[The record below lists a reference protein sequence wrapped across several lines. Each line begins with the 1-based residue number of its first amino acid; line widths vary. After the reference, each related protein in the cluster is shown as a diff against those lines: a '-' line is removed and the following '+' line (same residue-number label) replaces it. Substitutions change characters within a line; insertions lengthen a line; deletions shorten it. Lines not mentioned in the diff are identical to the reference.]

1 MGLTLIV
8 GPMKSGKSLEL
19 IARVAPYEF
28 ANKRV
33 LYVQSNKDVRDEG
46 ITSRA
51 GINTK
56 ATRVRSLAEVKNNVD
71 VIGIDE
77 VHMFDESDA
86 QYIARWLKKGKEVF
100 ASGLDLDY
108 SASLTPMVKRLIE
121 LKPENIITKTAVC
134 EACHE
139 YRALFTQILHKG
151 QPVLG
156 GLPPIVPE
164 DGTYVYQARC
174 RDCYEH
180 PAYSRKSKTRN
191 VAPAK
196 KSTSR
201 QRKQLL

>member
-1 MGLTLIV
+1 MGLTLII

-28 ANKRV
+28 ANKKV
-33 LYVQSNKDVRDEG
+33 LYVKSSKDVRDQG

-56 ATRVRSLAEVKNNVD
+56 AVHVSSLSEVKNHVD

-77 VHMFDESDA
+77 VHMFDEDDA
-86 QYIARWLKKGKEVF
+86 KYIDEWLNNGKEVF

-108 SASLTPMVKRLIE
+108 SATITPMVRRLVE
-121 LKPENIITKTAVC
+121 LKPELILTKTAVC

-139 YRALFTQILHKG
+139 YRALFTQIIHKG
-151 QPVLG
+151 KPVLG

-164 DGTYVYQARC
+164 DGTYIYQARC
-174 RDCYEH
+174 RNCYKH
-180 PAYSRKSKTRN
+180 PAYS
-191 VAPAK
+191 
-196 KSTSR
+196 
-201 QRKQLL
+201 

>member
-1 MGLTLIV
+1 M

-28 ANKRV
+28 AHKKV
-33 LYVQSNKDVRDEG
+33 LYVQSNRDVRDQEG
-46 ITSRA
+46 IITSRA

-56 ATRVRSLAEVKNNVD
+56 ATRVASLGEVKNNVD

-77 VHMFDESDA
+77 VHMFDEDDA
-86 QYIARWLKKGKEVF
+86 RFVQKWLKKGKEVF

-108 SASLTPMVKRLIE
+108 SATITPMVKRLLE
-121 LKPENIITKTAVC
+121 LKPERVITKTSVC

-139 YRALFTQILHKG
+139 YRALFTQILYRG
-151 QPVLG
+151 RPVLG

-174 RDCYEH
+174 RDCYQH
-180 PAYSRKSKTRN
+180 PAYTNKIKQRGLWVSQEAPSR
-191 VAPAK
+191 A
-196 KSTSR
+196 
-201 QRKQLL
+201 